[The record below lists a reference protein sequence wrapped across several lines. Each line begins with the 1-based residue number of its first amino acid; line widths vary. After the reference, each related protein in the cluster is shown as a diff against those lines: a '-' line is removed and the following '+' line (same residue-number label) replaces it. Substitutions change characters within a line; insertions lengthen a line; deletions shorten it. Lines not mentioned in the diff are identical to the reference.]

1 VQQVAELMPIAGIDL
16 IGPLPSELQ
25 TPIIYAGGIPVSAK
39 DAGAAMAF
47 LKFFSSG
54 LAAPV
59 IKQKG
64 LNPI

>member
-1 VQQVAELMPIAGIDL
+1 LRCNP
-16 IGPLPSELQ
+16 PQ
-25 TPIIYAGGIPVSAK
+25 TPIIYAGGIPVSAREA
-39 DAGAAMAF
+39 DAAMAF
-47 LKFFSSG
+47 LKLFSSD